1 MAYIRKVKTKS
12 GATAVQIVTKA
23 YGRIVHLEHIGSAH
37 TQTQLDILLALARKL
52 LLANQPSLFLEK
64 EYPVKIRLKQSVSQ
78 LLWQVLRSEYQK
90 LGLDRLNDDV
100 FASLCLARLVEPTSK
115 LDSLRVMADLGIKP
129 PERNRLYRC
138 LAQAVKQNYRE
149 TVSRVCFRHCGKED
163 LSLVLYDVTTL
174 YFEIQKEDGYR
185 KPGLSK
191 ERRLEPQIVVGLLV
205 NRNGFPLAL
214 TSFTGNTAETKTILP
229 VIQSFQQS
237 YGLKVV
243 TVVADAAMMNKTNLE
258 TLAASGYHY
267 VVGSRLTKVPYDLS
281 EYRKKTGRELTDGG
295 IVTEKPEDKDYRI
308 IYQYREKRA
317 ALDRQNLE
325 KQLAKAKRIVSGQ
338 APVHR
343 AKFVAFTGKGK
354 SLNQRLIDKASSL
367 VGIKGYVTNL
377 EIPDEQVIEYYHQ
390 LFRVE
395 ASFRMAKSDL
405 KARPIFHR
413 KQDSIEAHLTVV
425 LAAMAVGKTIE
436 VKTGLSLKQFIKTL
450 RPIRSG
456 MITLNSHDYPVEAHI
471 PEVIHTL
478 LKKL

>member
-23 YGRIVHLEHIGSAH
+23 YGRIASLEHIGSAH
-37 TQTQLDILLALARKL
+37 TPIQLETLLVLAKKRL
-52 LLANQPSLFLEK
+52 MSNQPSLFPEK
-64 EYPVKIRLKQSVSQ
+64 ESPVKIRLKQSASQ
-78 LLWQVLRSEYQK
+78 LLWRVLLDQYHK
-90 LGLDRLNDDV
+90 LGFDKLNDEV
-100 FASLCLARLVEPTSK
+100 FALLCLTRLVEPTSK

-138 LAQAVKQNYRE
+138 LAQVVKNNYRE
-149 TVSRVCFRHCGKED
+149 TVSQICFRQAAKED
-163 LSLVLYDVTTL
+163 LTLVLYDVTTL
-174 YFEIQKEDGYR
+174 YFEIQKEDGFR

-205 NRNGFPLAL
+205 NRRGFPLGL
-214 TSFTGNTAETKTILP
+214 HSFTGNTAETKTIIP
-229 VIQSFQQS
+229 VIEAFQKDH
-237 YGLKVV
+237 GLKRV
-243 TVVADAAMMNKTNLE
+243 TVVADAAMMNRANLE
-258 TLAASGYHY
+258 ALAAAGYHY
-267 VVGSRLTKVPYDLS
+267 VVGSRLTKIPYDLA
-281 EYRKKTGRELTDGG
+281 EYQKKAGRQLTDGET
-295 IVTEKPEDKDYRI
+295 VTENHEDKDYRV

-325 KQLAKAKRIVSGQ
+325 KQLQKAGRIVSGK

-343 AKFVAFTGKGK
+343 AKFVSFSGKNK
-354 SLNQRLIDKASSL
+354 HLNQKLIDKAAAL

-377 EIPDEQVIEYYHQ
+377 DVPDEQVIEYYHQ

-405 KARPIFHR
+405 KARPVFHR
-413 KQDSIEAHLTVV
+413 KQDSIEAHLTIV

-436 VKTGLSLKQFIKTL
+436 AKTGISLKQFVKTL

-456 MITLNSHDYPVEAHI
+456 VVTINGYDYPVEAHI
-471 PEVIHTL
+471 PEVIHNL